1 VPASIFGLRTRVS
14 HHRFGAGIVRS
25 VDGDELEIE
34 FGKVGVKWIVDSY
47 VMRV

>member
-1 VPASIFGLRTRVS
+1 
-14 HHRFGAGIVRS
+14 